1 MRAPRIRRSVSV
13 PEECSLK
20 GTRLAL
26 AAMLSAL
33 LGSAACQ
40 LVLPLHHETAGEG
53 HGIADGGAEADATPL
68 VSYEDEVLIDS
79 PTIYLRLDESQ
90 GPTARDVIDGGINGT
105 YPDAGVTYGQLGA
118 LLSDSTET
126 AVAFDGT
133 SGITM
138 PPSVPFAGT
147 APFTVELWANQSST
161 RSSLGTTLDHD
172 DYSQGKQDRSGWD
185 LLLGSASVS
194 LERFVM
200 GTTVGSAASS
210 SMPLPTDGH
219 YHYVVAMFDGK
230 SLSVYI
236 DLVMVAG
243 TSKAT
248 SLPDAGI
255 SWMIGQ
261 QNCPCAGN
269 GYVGLL
275 DEVAIY
281 SHVLS
286 TERMKIHYQAALAAP

>member
-1 MRAPRIRRSVSV
+1 MRAARIRRSGSV

-26 AAMLSAL
+26 AATLSAL

-40 LVLPLHHETAGEG
+40 LVLPLHHETSAETGN
-53 HGIADGGAEADATPL
+53 GIADGGSEADSMPL
-68 VSYEDEVLIDS
+68 LSYEDEVLLDL

-90 GPTARDVIDGGINGT
+90 GPTVRDAIDGGINGT

-118 LLSDSTET
+118 LLSDTNDT

-138 PPSVPFAGT
+138 PPSVPFAGI
-147 APFTVELWANQSST
+147 ASFTLELWAKQSST

-185 LLLGSASVS
+185 LLLGSTSVS

-210 SMPLPTDGH
+210 SAPLPTDE
-219 YHYVVAMFDGK
+219 YHYVVATFDGL

-236 DLVMVAG
+236 DTVMVAG

-248 SLPDAGI
+248 NLPDAGI
-255 SWMIGQ
+255 SWTIGQ

-286 TERMKIHYQAALAAP
+286 TDRMMIHYQAALAH